1 MQPQGASL
9 VNAAYFEQL
18 TADVNAI
25 DGCAALQALVNAA
38 MGTLQ
43 AEVTAIEGQIASLLP
58 LITLPTNLG
67 QVISWIAAFATP
79 LVKPYENYITQLA
92 QTTAAIAQLTQA
104 IEAAAKRLE
113 HCTITVPPIKVA

>member
-1 MQPQGASL
+1 MQPQGSSL

-25 DGCAALQALVNAA
+25 DGCAALQAIVNAA
-38 MGTLQ
+38 MATLQ
-43 AEVTAIEGQIASLLP
+43 AEVTAIETQIASLLP

-67 QVISWIAAFATP
+67 QVITWIANFATP
-79 LVKPYENYITQLA
+79 LIKPYLNYIQQLE
-92 QTTAAIAQLTQA
+92 QTLAAIAQLTQA

-113 HCTITVPPIKVA
+113 HCSITVPAIVVA